1 MNQEPK
7 EPNMKIETKF
17 DYFSKVYTM
26 LDNKVYSFEVE
37 KIEIYISP
45 KSVGSAFTPLCIEVD
60 YFDYQC
66 HHRFNEKDCY
76 ASKEELLASL

>member
-1 MNQEPK
+1 
-7 EPNMKIETKF
+7 MKIETKF

-26 LDNKVYSFEVE
+26 LDNKVYTFEVE
-37 KIEIYISP
+37 KIEIYITP
-45 KSVGSAFTPLCIEVD
+45 KSVGAICTPLEIAVI

>member
-1 MNQEPK
+1 
-7 EPNMKIETKF
+7 MKIETKF
-17 DYFSKVYTM
+17 DYFSKVFTM

-45 KSVGSAFTPLCIEVD
+45 INHGDKFSPKKIEIVYYD
-60 YFDYQC
+60 YMCRNRFDD
-66 HHRFNEKDCY
+66 KDCY

>member
-1 MNQEPK
+1 
-7 EPNMKIETKF
+7 MKIETKF
-17 DYFSKVYTM
+17 NYFDKAYTM

-37 KIEIYISP
+37 QIEIYIRP
-45 KSVGSAFTPLCIEVD
+45 KSVGDKFSPLKIEVR

-66 HHRFNEKDCY
+66 QHSFNESDCY

>member
-1 MNQEPK
+1 
-7 EPNMKIETKF
+7 MKIETKF

-26 LDNKVYSFEVE
+26 LDNKVYTFEVE

-45 KSVGSAFTPLCIEVD
+45 RTVGSVFSSLEKEV
-60 YFDYQC
+60 YYSDYQC
-66 HHRFNEKDCY
+66 KHSFNESNCY